1 MNKEDIMIQR
11 KLGRTGYEVSALG
24 LGGFQFTSMFD
35 VLPEEADAII
45 DYAIANGVNFIDTAQ
60 CYGRGESEA
69 IVGRALAR
77 HSGADKP
84 LVCAKVGHLHEGIL
98 AGMRDPVSA
107 FQDPQ
112 KILAT
117 IKHSLWVMRVDHF
130 DLLLMH
136 EVEREWK
143 ADFDTGNCVCMEVLE
158 ELKNQG
164 IAQYIGGSSWDCN
177 ALARMT
183 RTNRLDVV
191 MVAGGIS
198 LLNRWMYDELIP
210 AAQEH
215 NVGVVVGG
223 CLGQNNRFLVSK
235 DRAGVEQELLLS
247 GDDRKIAQ
255 GKKLEMLYDLSDELG
270 MNMIQLAVRYV
281 LAHEEIHSHTMGA
294 RALAHIQDNIR
305 SAEKGPLPADI
316 VARID
321 AIQDLDHDVSG
332 SMKLKEFTVVSN

>member
-1 MNKEDIMIQR
+1 
-11 KLGRTGYEVSALG
+11 
-24 LGGFQFTSMFD
+24 
-35 VLPEEADAII
+35 
-45 DYAIANGVNFIDTAQ
+45 
-60 CYGRGESEA
+60 
-69 IVGRALAR
+69 
-77 HSGADKP
+77 
-84 LVCAKVGHLHEGIL
+84 
-98 AGMRDPVSA
+98 
-107 FQDPQ
+107 
-112 KILAT
+112 
-117 IKHSLWVMRVDHF
+117 
-130 DLLLMH
+130 
-136 EVEREWK
+136 
-143 ADFDTGNCVCMEVLE
+143 
-158 ELKNQG
+158 
-164 IAQYIGGSSWDCN
+164 
-177 ALARMT
+177 
-183 RTNRLDVV
+183 
-191 MVAGGIS
+191 
-198 LLNRWMYDELIP
+198 MYDELIP

-305 SAEKGPLPADI
+305 SAEMGPLPADI